1 MRRDPTDWTF
11 LPRWVCACCD
21 FSPVGHATICPL
33 SRLKRTRR
41 LLAKCPAQSGKY
53 GTKYCTSGV
62 QCSSDRQFQ
71 EGPTMSFRILGSV
84 MCVSLFALATV
95 THAQNAPQTTANSNV
110 KVAQGTTQPGPAGA
124 PAKTSKGKVKKAKSG
139 KGTGSGGSE
148 SRPPAPA
155 GGSGPPDPG
164 KYL

>member
-1 MRRDPTDWTF
+1 MSAIEAEANSATALRNVRHKAEITELNTAP
-11 LPRWVCACCD
+11 LG
-21 FSPVGHATICPL
+21 FSAV
-33 SRLKRTRR
+33 
-41 LLAKCPAQSGKY
+41 
-53 GTKYCTSGV
+53 V
-62 QCSSDRQFQ
+62 DRQFQ

-95 THAQNAPQTTANSNV
+95 THAQNAPQTAANSNV

-124 PAKTSKGKVKKAKSG
+124 PAKTSKGKVKKAKGG
-139 KGTGSGGSE
+139 KGTGSGGPE